1 MKYLI
6 HKEAGMSDSKETVL
20 QLNDGRF
27 LCRLKEPTLEVGKY
41 INMIFNHIPNF
52 WNEFHDEKS
61 LLKNIIDDEKR
72 HLMID
77 PEDFSAEDKAFL
89 KQCGGELKAE
99 RDYDGFIE
107 MMYNGSYIEK
117 YNGTYYTDA
126 GDTMEMKSFDDSGII
141 YQITTYNMCDV
152 TRFKTLSTEDTL
164 KAARSME
171 VHISRDVY
179 DKIVS
184 QGFQA
189 EYNERFGEIIII
201 NEYSKYPVIQYK
213 DNYYRCLTQLNLT
226 HTLSD
231 DGAILSAKI
240 IKVYKLLFD
249 NSNTFGITINETI
262 QPTLNDFL
270 KQLKKGCDAF
280 VTLKDLE
287 PVYTNEGKMI
297 VNRYRDTVDF
307 KMQDKK
313 TNKLYA
319 LKAFLRDIKDLTD
332 KYKAIESYFTEN
344 GHLQSVVIPKVYDNE
359 LLMDIET
366 GTTKIPVVLTDWP
379 GGCSLYT
386 YVLKNYNDHVRIN
399 MLAHRLS
406 KIFTQLRK
414 SNYVHGN
421 LNSKNIYID
430 MLTEDIYLYDYDYM
444 RVPGNM
450 KVNEGMCDENYS
462 YPGNA
467 TFSSVT
473 ADDFAMTSILLSLV
487 AIGIESKLFRND
499 KTSNALLFKKSDYL
513 NIAKSSLTDYLPSL
527 LENTLFR
534 NLYSIFV
541 IVLDK
546 GVLPDDKADLLF
558 IENPYVSES
567 NSIYEEGSQLF
578 EYMRYEEAAKKFK
591 EASLLENVLA
601 NRKLGYMTM
610 NSLVQVNPRLKAV
623 TATWYYKRNLRQH
636 DHISAF
642 NLGVIYFLYKNYQE
656 AVRYFKM
663 SSIWGNA
670 IAKCNLAYAY
680 ETGLGVEVDMRVAE
694 QYLLCASE
702 SDNGIARSIVVNA
715 VFGLEPYLKLLE
727 SYNDRL

>member
-99 RDYDGFIE
+99 RDYDGFLE

-117 YNGTYYTDA
+117 YNGTYYIDS

-249 NSNTFGITINETI
+249 NGNTSGITINETI
-262 QPTLNDFL
+262 QPTLNDYL

-527 LENTLFR
+527 LENTLFT
-534 NLYSIFV
+534 
-541 IVLDK
+541 IV
-546 GVLPDDKADLLF
+546 
-558 IENPYVSES
+558 
-567 NSIYEEGSQLF
+567 
-578 EYMRYEEAAKKFK
+578 R
-591 EASLLENVLA
+591 
-601 NRKLGYMTM
+601 
-610 NSLVQVNPRLKAV
+610 
-623 TATWYYKRNLRQH
+623 
-636 DHISAF
+636 
-642 NLGVIYFLYKNYQE
+642 
-656 AVRYFKM
+656 
-663 SSIWGNA
+663 
-670 IAKCNLAYAY
+670 
-680 ETGLGVEVDMRVAE
+680 
-694 QYLLCASE
+694 
-702 SDNGIARSIVVNA
+702 
-715 VFGLEPYLKLLE
+715 
-727 SYNDRL
+727 

>member
-6 HKEAGMSDSKETVL
+6 HKEAGMSDSKETIL

-201 NEYSKYPVIQYK
+201 DEYSKYPVIQYK

-249 NSNTFGITINETI
+249 NSNTSGIAINETI
-262 QPTLNDFL
+262 QPTLNDYL

-359 LLMDIET
+359 LLIDIET

-694 QYLLCASE
+694 QFLLCASE

>member
-379 GGCSLYT
+379 VGCSLYT
-386 YVLKNYNDHVRIN
+386 YVLKNYNDNVRIN

>member
-249 NSNTFGITINETI
+249 NSNTSGITINATI
-262 QPTLNDFL
+262 QPTLNDYL

-467 TFSSVT
+467 TFSSVN

>member
-1 MKYLI
+1 
-6 HKEAGMSDSKETVL
+6 
-20 QLNDGRF
+20 
-27 LCRLKEPTLEVGKY
+27 
-41 INMIFNHIPNF
+41 
-52 WNEFHDEKS
+52 
-61 LLKNIIDDEKR
+61 
-72 HLMID
+72 
-77 PEDFSAEDKAFL
+77 
-89 KQCGGELKAE
+89 
-99 RDYDGFIE
+99 
-107 MMYNGSYIEK
+107 
-117 YNGTYYTDA
+117 
-126 GDTMEMKSFDDSGII
+126 
-141 YQITTYNMCDV
+141 
-152 TRFKTLSTEDTL
+152 
-164 KAARSME
+164 
-171 VHISRDVY
+171 
-179 DKIVS
+179 
-184 QGFQA
+184 
-189 EYNERFGEIIII
+189 
-201 NEYSKYPVIQYK
+201 
-213 DNYYRCLTQLNLT
+213 
-226 HTLSD
+226 
-231 DGAILSAKI
+231 
-240 IKVYKLLFD
+240 
-249 NSNTFGITINETI
+249 
-262 QPTLNDFL
+262 
-270 KQLKKGCDAF
+270 
-280 VTLKDLE
+280 
-287 PVYTNEGKMI
+287 
-297 VNRYRDTVDF
+297 
-307 KMQDKK
+307 
-313 TNKLYA
+313 
-319 LKAFLRDIKDLTD
+319 
-332 KYKAIESYFTEN
+332 
-344 GHLQSVVIPKVYDNE
+344 
-359 LLMDIET
+359 
-366 GTTKIPVVLTDWP
+366 
-379 GGCSLYT
+379 
-386 YVLKNYNDHVRIN
+386 
-399 MLAHRLS
+399 
-406 KIFTQLRK
+406 
-414 SNYVHGN
+414 
-421 LNSKNIYID
+421 

-546 GVLPDDKADLLF
+546 GVLPDDKADLLL

-727 SYNDRL
+727 SYNDQL